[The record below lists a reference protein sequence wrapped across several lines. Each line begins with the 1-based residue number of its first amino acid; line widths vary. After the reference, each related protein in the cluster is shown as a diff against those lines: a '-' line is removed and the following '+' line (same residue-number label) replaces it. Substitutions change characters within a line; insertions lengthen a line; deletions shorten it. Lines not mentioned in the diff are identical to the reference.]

1 MSVKTFINNI
11 KSKIIADN
19 KSSDKDNGGSV
30 EAQVAILTERIKNLT
45 EHMKANHKDQHSKRG
60 LLLMVNRRKKLLS
73 YIKKRNPADYEV
85 LIKKLG
91 LRK

>member
-1 MSVKTFINNI
+1 MSITKD
-11 KSKIIADN
+11 KKKEIIQN
-19 KSSDKDNGGSV
+19 FRLSDVDNGGSV
-30 EAQVAILTERIKNLT
+30 QSQVAILTERIKNLT
-45 EHMKANHKDQHSKRG
+45 VHMTNNHNDQHSKRG

-73 YIKKRNPADYEV
+73 YIKRRNPSDYEE

>member
-1 MSVKTFINNI
+1 MSI
-11 KSKIIADN
+11 KNKEHNAKIIADF

-30 EAQVAILTERIKNLT
+30 EVQVALLTTRINNLT
-45 EHMKANHKDQHSKRG
+45 QHIKINKKDEHGKHG
-60 LLLMVNRRKKLLS
+60 LLLMVNHRKKLLA
-73 YIKKRNPADYEV
+73 YIKGRSVSEYED

>member
-1 MSVKTFINNI
+1 MSVTTEKTAELV
-11 KSKIIADN
+11 KSFKTTDA
-19 KSSDKDNGGSV
+19 DNGGSAA
-30 EAQVAILTERIKNLT
+30 AQVAILTERIRNLT

-60 LLLMVNRRKKLLS
+60 LLLMVNRRKKLLA
-73 YIKKRNPADYEV
+73 YIKKRDIAEYEE

>member
-1 MSVKTFINNI
+1 MSIEKT
-11 KSKIIADN
+11 KKKQLVAEH

-30 EAQVAILTERIKNLT
+30 EAQVAVLTERIKNLT
-45 EHMKANHKDQHSKRG
+45 EHVKINKKDNHSKRG
-60 LLLMVNRRKKLLS
+60 LLLMVNRRKKLLK
-73 YIKKRNPADYEV
+73 YIKAKNPEDYEA

>member
-1 MSVKTFINNI
+1 MSITKEKTAELVKSYKTTNT
-11 KSKIIADN
+11 
-19 KSSDKDNGGSV
+19 DNGGSA
-30 EAQVAILTERIKNLT
+30 EAQVAILTERIRNLT

-60 LLLMVNRRKKLLS
+60 LLLMVNRRKKLLA
-73 YIKKRNPADYEV
+73 YIKKNDMAKYEE

>member
-1 MSVKTFINNI
+1 MSIKTFIKNI
-11 KSKIIADN
+11 KSKIISEN
-19 KSSDKDNGGSV
+19 KVSEKDNGGSA
-30 EAQVAILTERIKNLT
+30 EAQVAILTTRIRNLT

-60 LLLMVNRRKKLLS
+60 LLLMVNRRKKLLA
-73 YIKKRNPADYEV
+73 YIKKRNTADYEA